1 MATKVI
7 LEIDDL
13 YTGVLSITAIASNA
27 LEMRVSTTA
36 VNLLEYNH
44 FKLGADGKWTTE
56 RGAEDG
62 T

>member
-13 YTGVLSITAIASNA
+13 YTGILSITAVASNA
-27 LEMRVSTTA
+27 LETRVSTTA
-36 VNLLEYNH
+36 VNLLESNH
-44 FKLGADGKWTTE
+44 FKLGADGKWTAE

-62 T
+62 